1 MIYGECI
8 LVSSESYSLEGWEVV
23 SVILTSDLILV
34 TEDFFS
40 WLLTS
45 RDKKLDV
52 RHQRRVETLENLVSS
67 PSSNIQTLMN
77 ILDWSIQLLSETTL
91 ISQIN

>member
-1 MIYGECI
+1 M
-8 LVSSESYSLEGWEVV
+8 
-23 SVILTSDLILV
+23 ILTSDLILV

-40 WLLTS
+40 WLLTC

-91 ISQIN
+91 LSQIN